1 MLLEKNAHW
10 HWLHLCINS
19 TLEVCLVCAH
29 MPPSLSITINN
40 SFYGNPMACRWSE
53 RAPAGSLA
61 FAALFSITRK
71 GLYLNV
77 EIQCINMQAMLMMGI
92 LNEGLMSNALWSVSL
107 KRKPR
112 LLTPTQT
119 QYDEVTPLKKN
130 KKWKKKSRSNW
141 MFVCCPWWAMMW
153 MNG

>member
-1 MLLEKNAHW
+1 MLLKNNTHW

-19 TLEVCLVCAH
+19 TLEACLVCAH

-40 SFYGNPMACRWSE
+40 SFYGNPMACRWSG

-61 FAALFSITRK
+61 HAALFSVPLK

-77 EIQCINMQAMLMMGI
+77 EILFKYASKVNWLVIV
-92 LNEGLMSNALWSVSL
+92 NEVLVSNALWSPCL

-119 QYDEVTPLKKN
+119 QNDEVAPPKKN
-130 KKWKKKSRSNW
+130 QGVIGCLSAVADGPWCVW
-141 MFVCCPWWAMMW
+141 MARHK
-153 MNG
+153 